1 MVLFSYCKSNVFS
14 TFHDFQVLVERQFSC
29 KTKFIQ
35 TDWGGEYSKLNSF
48 FQTIGI
54 HHKLI
59 FPHTHEQNGTIECR
73 HWYIIKS
80 GLTLLGQCSVPL
92 QFWNYVFESSVYII
106 NRMSTLVLQN
116 QYSFECLFHRTLN
129 YNFLSTFRCLCF
141 PFLLLYYAHKLNF
154 HSSPCVFLGYN
165 SSHLGY
171 HCLNLTSQRVYV
183 SFHVRFYKNM
193 FLFAKSKQ
201 IAQYPNTSSHPI

>member
-1 MVLFSYCKSNVFS
+1 VFS

-73 HWYIIKS
+73 H
-80 GLTLLGQCSVPL
+80 
-92 QFWNYVFESSVYII
+92 
-106 NRMSTLVLQN
+106 
-116 QYSFECLFHRTLN
+116 
-129 YNFLSTFRCLCF
+129 
-141 PFLLLYYAHKLNF
+141 
-154 HSSPCVFLGYN
+154 
-165 SSHLGY
+165 
-171 HCLNLTSQRVYV
+171 
-183 SFHVRFYKNM
+183 
-193 FLFAKSKQ
+193 
-201 IAQYPNTSSHPI
+201 